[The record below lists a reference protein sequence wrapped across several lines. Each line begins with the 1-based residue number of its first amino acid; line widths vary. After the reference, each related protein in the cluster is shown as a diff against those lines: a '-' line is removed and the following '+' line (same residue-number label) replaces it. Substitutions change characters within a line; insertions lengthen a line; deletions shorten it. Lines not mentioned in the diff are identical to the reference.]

1 MQDIDQV
8 ADMAESA
15 AGCREMAERWTGLHA
30 PSHQRRRSSP
40 RHAHS
45 AGLWTTSP

>member
-15 AGCREMAERWTGLHA
+15 AGCREMAERWTGLPCA
-30 PSHQRRRSSP
+30 QPPTPSKF
-40 RHAHS
+40 A
-45 AGLWTTSP
+45 TSRALGRTLNDVT

>member
-15 AGCREMAERWTGLHA
+15 AGWLEIAERWTGFHTRN
-30 PSHQRRRSSP
+30 HQRRRSSP
-40 RHAHS
+40 RHARS
-45 AGLWTTSP
+45 AGL